1 MRKGLP
7 EVSRIKFAIQSYA
20 PPGEALGV
28 CNSGKRKRLE
38 AAEPG
43 HAGAKRTAPGSGA
56 EVCRKQLLPVTA
68 GQYPD
73 PSPPRGPRARR
84 GQLPDRAEHTE
95 PHPVCRSKVTE
106 APASDA
112 RPYLSQQVLASTR
125 CSRCWGRGKAG
136 GGGEQQL
143 HRFHLTQ

>member
-1 MRKGLP
+1 MQKDLP

-20 PPGEALGV
+20 PPGEALRA
-28 CNSGKRKRLE
+28 CNSGKRKGPE
-38 AAEPG
+38 AAALD
-43 HAGAKRTAPGSGA
+43 HARAKHTAPGCSA

-68 GQYPD
+68 GQYHD
-73 PSPPRGPRARR
+73 PSPPGHPRARHGR
-84 GQLPDRAEHTE
+84 LPDWAELTE

-112 RPYLSQQVLASTR
+112 QPYLSQQVLAPTR
-125 CSRCWGRGKAG
+125 HSRCWGRGKAG